1 MSEDRRDGENKV
13 RDKKK
18 QAVRKLAP
26 DELAAFSGQM
36 SLIINSGLSVLDGLE
51 IMRDD
56 AENQDEKIILEA
68 MIEDFAVT
76 TSLASAMKAAGVFPS
91 YMIGMVETGESTG
104 NLDKVMAGLEHQY
117 LRESDMQKSI
127 YQAVVY
133 PVVLSVMV
141 TAVILVLII
150 QVMPVFD
157 RVFSEL
163 GTAMTGVP
171 LVLSRIGNSLSGSG
185 FVIMVVVLIIALV
198 LLIMGKTDSGQG
210 QLRKLGY
217 KLPGIRKS
225 RHGESASRFAAHMSL
240 VLSSG
245 LTVDQGLRMAD
256 EVIDDQQFRE
266 QLAQCRS
273 LMDKGESFSMA
284 LRESRIFSG
293 IYSQLVETGSRTGNM
308 DEAMDKVADLYR
320 EELEGQVDARLARLE
335 PALVVIMSVIVG
347 GILLSVMI
355 PLISIMSA
363 L

>member
-1 MSEDRRDGENKV
+1 MSEDRRDEENKV

-76 TSLASAMKAAGVFPS
+76 TSLASAMKAAEVFPS

-117 LRESDMQKSI
+117 LRERDMQKSI

-157 RVFSEL
+157 RVFSDL
-163 GTAMTGVP
+163 GTAKTGVP

-225 RHGESASRFAAHMSL
+225 RHGESASRFATHMSL

-266 QLAQCRS
+266 QL
-273 LMDKGESFSMA
+273 A